1 MNVLKI
7 SILIFLPSLI
17 FFSCQSGED
26 KQTSSKNDTKKENL
40 QAVSVNECIKRIIYF
55 ELQTDME
62 KYDSLATHYFHELKD
77 YIEPEAIYLSKKID
91 SLKKIIHTK
100 ELDNANPYYLEID
113 SLKAELSPYNQ
124 FVIGYAFV
132 HTFFDGQDTISGIFV
147 MDTLCGFGEMTV
159 LKETVFDDPIVQ
171 KEYLEKLT
179 RKNHQ

>member
-7 SILIFLPSLI
+7 SILIFFSSLI
-17 FFSCQSGED
+17 FFSCQSGGE
-26 KQTSSKNDTKKENL
+26 KVNPSGKNSKEKNL
-40 QAVSVNECIKRIIYF
+40 KAVSVNECIKRIIYF
-55 ELQTDME
+55 ELQTNME
-62 KYDSLATHYFHELKD
+62 KYDSLSTHYFHELKD

-100 ELDNANPYYLEID
+100 ELDNAAPYYLEID

-132 HTFFDGQDTISGIFV
+132 HTFYDGKDTISGIFV
-147 MDTLCGFGEMTV
+147 MDTLCGFGEITIV
-159 LKETVFDDPIVQ
+159 KEPVIADPIEQ
-171 KEYLEKLT
+171 NNYLEKLT